1 MLTFGNKG
9 KGFSLQS
16 HSPFKNLLP
25 FSKPRSISEMG
36 SMRIKRHL
44 CSNKHFF
51 FDKEG
56 NAIMTHKLRN
66 ATIQLPIL
74 DTKIRKWDF
83 FEWFSTIVKR
93 CIFGAENCS
102 HFPDATEII
111 MRRYANTRSV
121 IILRF
126 TACKRFAALGQ
137 LSTAFFWSCTLK
149 QKCETN
155 RMTFLDQWVLL
166 FPEIGYTSFL
176 KNPKIG

>member
-51 FDKEG
+51 FLFDKEG

-83 FEWFSTIVKR
+83 LSFLPK
-93 CIFGAENCS
+93 
-102 HFPDATEII
+102 FPTASSCFF
-111 MRRYANTRSV
+111 TRSGMNFFAQKMN
-121 IILRF
+121 F
-126 TACKRFAALGQ
+126 TVFYLVRKWIYPKKQWNFQKTGK
-137 LSTAFFWSCTLK
+137 FIFWKMNFTVFSGKFIFWL
-149 QKCETN
+149 N
-155 RMTFLDQWVLL
+155 
-166 FPEIGYTSFL
+166 
-176 KNPKIG
+176 KNG